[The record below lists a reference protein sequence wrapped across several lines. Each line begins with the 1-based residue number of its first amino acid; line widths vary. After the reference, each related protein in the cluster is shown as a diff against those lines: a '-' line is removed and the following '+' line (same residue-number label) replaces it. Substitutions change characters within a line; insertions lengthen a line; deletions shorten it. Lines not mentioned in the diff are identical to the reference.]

1 MFRHNFFWTGC
12 LRVRITGDSC
22 ERFLNL
28 CVNHEISFCQICRD
42 KDSYTAI
49 MRAGDFLKIKRLVK
63 KSGVHIR
70 IVQKSG
76 MPFFLKQHRKRKL
89 LLLGWIWC
97 CFFLYLLSIHIWR
110 IDICGNQEVTTTQ
123 MLSYLEQNDIRPGS
137 LGSKIDCKKMAAD
150 IRNAFPGI
158 TWVAV
163 KKQGTLLEISIKE
176 NTDSDFPMDQGVY
189 FSDSG
194 GSSLVA
200 VCDGKILDIVT
211 REGEACVQEGDQ
223 VQKGELLVSGAIPVT
238 NDDGEIANIRY
249 VHADADVLIETS
261 GTYTDTFAR
270 SEQRDIYPNQGQV
283 NWYLKMGTQTF
294 SMGKIRDSSASS
306 DLMVEEKQLSLFPG
320 FYLPV
325 YLGKVICHKVESHS
339 IFLSEEAAKEKA
351 ERRLEKFIAEN
362 AEKGVQI
369 LKKNVRIET
378 GMTICKCVCSYQA
391 YVSETGSI
399 PATQVDDNEER
410 TNS

>member
-1 MFRHNFFWTGC
+1 MLHHNFFWTGC

-28 CVNHEISFCQICRD
+28 CVNHEIPFCEICRD
-42 KDSYTAI
+42 QDCYTAI
-49 MRAGDFLKIKRLVK
+49 MMAGDFLKIKRLVK
-63 KSGVHIR
+63 KSGVHIC

-110 IDICGNQEVTTTQ
+110 IDICGNQEVTTMQ
-123 MLSYLEQNDIRPGS
+123 MLSYLEQNEIRPGS
-137 LGSKIDCKKMAAD
+137 LSRKIDCKKIAAD

-163 KKQGTLLEISIKE
+163 KKQGTLLEINIKE
-176 NTDSDFPMDQGVY
+176 NTDSAYTMDQGVR
-189 FSDSG
+189 FSDSE
-194 GSSLVA
+194 GSSLA
-200 VCDGKILDIVT
+200 SVCDGRILDIVT
-211 REGEACVQEGDQ
+211 REGVTCVQEGDQ
-223 VQKGELLVSGAIPVT
+223 IRKGDILVSGAIPVT
-238 NDDGEIANIRY
+238 NDDGEITNIRY
-249 VHADADVLIETS
+249 VNADADILIETS
-261 GTYTDTFAR
+261 GTYTDTFPR
-270 SEQRDIYPNQGQV
+270 SGQQDTYPDQGQV
-283 NWYLKMGTQTF
+283 NWYLKIGNQIF
-294 SMGKIRDSSASS
+294 STGKIRETSETS
-306 DLMVEEKQLSLFPG
+306 DLMVEETQLSLFPG

-325 YLGKVICHKVESHS
+325 CLGKVICHEVESHS

-351 ERRLEKFIAEN
+351 ERRLEKFITEN

-369 LKKNVRIET
+369 FKKNVKIET
-378 GMTICKCVCSYQA
+378 GMTICKCVCNYQA
-391 YVSETGSI
+391 YISETRSI
-399 PATQVDDNEER
+399 PATQVEDNEER